1 MKSIKTLLML
11 MCLLT
16 VVISLSGCEEMKE
29 MADPVITT
37 PPQPTEPEDVS
48 ENTAQTEETTQ
59 VEDTPEDTT
68 QAEETTQVED
78 TTQPTVEGPVIRI
91 VPASVSS
98 PAVGEPLVIEIDLA
112 EAENVFG
119 YEFILGFDA
128 SALRYVDSA
137 NGDYL
142 PGAFLSATASAA
154 GDEVSIV
161 AGTGTASNAAS
172 GTLVSVT
179 FEVVME
185 KASSLTLSDAL
196 LEHGGETSTPTVIG
210 GEIVK

>member
-1 MKSIKTLLML
+1 MKTIKTLLML

-37 PPQPTEPEDVS
+37 PPQTTEP
-48 ENTAQTEETTQ
+48 
-59 VEDTPEDTT
+59 EDTPEDMT
-68 QAEETTQVED
+68 QPED
-78 TTQPTVEGPVIRI
+78 TPVKTIQPKPPTVEGPVIRI
-91 VPASVSS
+91 VPASVPS
-98 PAVGEPLVIEIDLA
+98 PAVGEQLVIKIDLA

-119 YEFILGFDA
+119 YEFTLSFDA

-142 PGAFLSATASAA
+142 PGAFLSATPAAA
-154 GDEVSIV
+154 GDTVSIV

-179 FEVVME
+179 FEVVAE
-185 KASSLTLSDAL
+185 KASSLTLADAL
-196 LEHGGETSTPTVIG
+196 LEHGGETSTPTAIG